1 MTRSSLS
8 ASAFASVTP
17 FVFAAL
23 ALVPALGC
31 NAGPE
36 PRSPVGGIEAPYKPP
51 QLTTTGHE
59 TGISVEQ
66 PYNMYYGDTVRQICK
81 GPDPYF
87 AFDST
92 QPDTAAQPTLQTLAT
107 CMKAGPLKDKRIALT
122 GRTDPRGSENYNEKL
137 GLVRAE
143 RVKRYLVANGI
154 DAGRIE
160 THSLGKTDASPAP
173 QDWATD
179 RRVQIELAQ

>member
-1 MTRSSLS
+1 MTRFS
-8 ASAFASVTP
+8 ASVSAVASVASL
-17 FVFAAL
+17 VL

-31 NAGPE
+31 NAGRE
-36 PRSPVGGIEAPYKPP
+36 PTSPVGGIEAPYKPP

-59 TGISVEQ
+59 TSVTVEP
-66 PYNMYYGDTVRQICK
+66 PYNMYYGDTVRQVCK

-143 RVKRYLVANGI
+143 RVKRYLMANGI
-154 DAGRIE
+154 DAARID

-173 QDWATD
+173 QDWASD